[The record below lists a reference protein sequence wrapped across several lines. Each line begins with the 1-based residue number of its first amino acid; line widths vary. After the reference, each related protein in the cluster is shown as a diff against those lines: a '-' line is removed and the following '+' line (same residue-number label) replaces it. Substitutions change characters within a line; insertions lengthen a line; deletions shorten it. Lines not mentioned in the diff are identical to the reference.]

1 MLGVGGSLIPQR
13 LDSHC
18 ALFRHGIVLVHH
30 ARFDSVKETTE
41 ALDEFT
47 VIVSGKHIFR
57 AGFCLSAGNTA
68 NYEKRRRY
76 VNQDRAGAAE

>member
-13 LDSHC
+13 LDSHH

-30 ARFDSVKETTE
+30 ARFDSVKETAE

-47 VIVSGKHIFR
+47 VIVGGKQILG
-57 AGFCLSAGNTA
+57 AGFCVSAGYTV

-76 VNQDRAGAAE
+76 ANQDRVRAAG